1 MTRAQRRRR
10 VFRIDVETCSAC
22 GGPVRVIASIEDPV
36 VIEKILAHLG
46 ESQARPAMAPADSA
60 SPDFN
65 SVRRSLRA
73 MMLLLL
79 IV

>member
-46 ESQARPAMAPADSA
+46 ESQAPRPSLIALRPEPRAP
-60 SPDFN
+60 PG
-65 SVRRSLRA
+65 
-73 MMLLLL
+73 LLD
-79 IV
+79 